1 MAHMDWQCLV
11 DQDGGGRRFKA
22 QSAPSQGRQTERERT
37 GAKRGDGQGRL
48 LLLRR
53 KGLERCVAE
62 ALGVKTLGCPP
73 PFSVTQTKGK
83 WICSSSMEEG
93 AVAVSTF

>member
-37 GAKRGDGQGRL
+37 GVVGWVG
-48 LLLRR
+48 
-53 KGLERCVAE
+53 
-62 ALGVKTLGCPP
+62 
-73 PFSVTQTKGK
+73 
-83 WICSSSMEEG
+83 
-93 AVAVSTF
+93 